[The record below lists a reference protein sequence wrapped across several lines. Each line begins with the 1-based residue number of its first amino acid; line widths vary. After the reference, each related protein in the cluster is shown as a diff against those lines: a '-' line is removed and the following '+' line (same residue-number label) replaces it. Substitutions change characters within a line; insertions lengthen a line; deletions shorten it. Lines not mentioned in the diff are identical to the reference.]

1 MDHLQMVHFDLLFEQ
16 HQLCLVVCCVYAIS
30 RVFNVSVPLQRVTE
44 AVLSAIPTTSPNIFA
59 EAVIK
64 TSTKSAGQSIP

>member
-1 MDHLQMVHFDLLFEQ
+1 MGHLQLEHYDLLFEQ
-16 HQLCLVVCCVYAIS
+16 HQLNLVVCCVYAMS
-30 RVFNVSVPLQRVTE
+30 RVLNVLVPLKRVTE
-44 AVLSAIPTTSPNIFA
+44 AVLSAVPTTSPNIFA